1 MRFVTKKLEILY
13 EDNHLLVVNKPSGW
27 ATMGLPAGEE
37 TLLTRA
43 KDYIAEKYQK
53 PGNVYLGVVSRL
65 DTPVTGVVVFAR
77 TSKAADRLNEQF
89 RSHIVEKRYLA
100 VVEGIIPPEGTLRDW
115 IKEDEHHKK
124 CHITKTAQTAKG
136 AKGAKDERNAQTGP
150 AKEAILH
157 FRRLRRLELN
167 RSLVAVR
174 LETGRKHQIRLQ
186 LSHAGYPILGDWK
199 YGSRNFVTDSARKPS
214 RRKSEAKIA
223 LHARCLTV
231 QHPTRDEKMTF
242 IAPIPAFWGQFGLAQ
257 SDFTE

>member
-1 MRFVTKKLEILY
+1 MTKKLDVLY
-13 EDNHLLVVNKPSGW
+13 EDNHLLVVNKPFGL

-37 TLLTRA
+37 TLFTRS

-53 PGNVYLGVVSRL
+53 PGNVYLGIVSRL
-65 DTPVTGVVVFAR
+65 DTLVTGVVVFAR

-89 RSHIVEKRYLA
+89 RAHTVEKQYLA
-100 VVEGIIPPEGTLRDW
+100 VVEGAIPPEGTLHDW
-115 IKEDEHHKK
+115 IKECSHSRK
-124 CHITKTAQTAKG
+124 CYVTKDVQGKEVARFEK
-136 AKGAKDERNAQTGP
+136 NAQVAQDGP

-167 RSLVAVR
+167 RSLVEVW
-174 LETGRKHQIRLQ
+174 LETGRKHQIRVQ

-199 YGSRNFVTDSARKPS
+199 YGSRNFVTDSGRKPS
-214 RRKSEAKIA
+214 RRKSEARIA
-223 LHARCLTV
+223 LHARSLTI

-242 IAPIPAFWGQFGLAQ
+242 IAPIPAFWGAFGLAQ